1 MQVIAR
7 LLDRSLPQPP
17 ADLLQGPALSAI
29 WARCRPEGL
38 HAVEALFYCRGR
50 LFVAV
55 PGSAQAARLRQ
66 EAPDLLARL
75 RAEAGFGAIAEI
87 VARRVGREL
96 LRSRSRRRDDP
107 PARSPVGSR
116 CLTSLAQAVDD
127 APLKASLA
135 RLAAA
140 LASGSPEDT
149 RRA

>member
-1 MQVIAR
+1 M
-7 LLDRSLPQPP
+7 
-17 ADLLQGPALSAI
+17 
-29 WARCRPEGL
+29 
-38 HAVEALFYCRGR
+38 
-50 LFVAV
+50 AV

-75 RAEAGFGAIAEI
+75 RAEAGFGAIREI
-87 VARRVGREL
+87 VARRVGRKL
-96 LRSRSRRRDDP
+96 PRSLGRDDRP
-107 PARSPVGSR
+107 VRSPVGSR

-135 RLAAA
+135 RLALA

>member
-17 ADLLQGPALSAI
+17 ADLLQGPALNAI

-50 LFVAV
+50 LFVAI

-75 RAEAGFGAIAEI
+75 RAEAGLGAIREI
-87 VARRVGREL
+87 VARRVGRERP
-96 LRSRSRRRDDP
+96 RSLGHDDRP
-107 PARSPVGSR
+107 VRSPVGSR
-116 CLTSLAQAVDD
+116 CFASLAQAVDD

-135 RLAAA
+135 RLALA